1 MINAYYL
8 SKQGTWGFK
17 TCSLF
22 YPYINPIIPILKR
35 RKIDSKAIW
44 KTRISPNSSVLFLP
58 LLPEIINGLCV
69 VGILFLPVLEL
80 L

>member
-1 MINAYYL
+1 MINVYYL

-22 YPYINPIIPILKR
+22 HPYINPIISILQR
-35 RKIDSKAIW
+35 RKTDSNAIW
-44 KTRISPNSSVLFLP
+44 KTSISPNFSVLFLP

-69 VGILFLPVLEL
+69 FGVLFPLVLEL